1 MSYLIQEISL
11 YLFAAFVIGVVYGWI
26 IRGIRAQRH
35 FNDRLDQHERE
46 YEQKLEQ
53 LRNEN
58 GALAERIEQ
67 LELIPASGGAEDW
80 QDEYSLDVI
89 KDIEASTLTK
99 LTAMKINTTKD
110 LWKLCNN
117 DDAVYDLAEKIGVED
132 FAIQRWVS
140 ISQLLRVANIE
151 ADDAV
156 LLEATEIYSLEDLSA
171 QKPVRLGEKLANNN
185 QREKILNE
193 LPDEAKLAGWIEHA
207 QHILSLI
214 K

>member
-11 YLFAAFVIGVVYGWI
+11 YLLGAFVIGVVYGWVV
-26 IRGIRAQRH
+26 RGIRAQRDL
-35 FNDRLDQHERE
+35 NNLLDRHDRE
-46 YEQKLEQ
+46 IVQ

-58 GALAERIEQ
+58 KSLADRVEQ
-67 LELIPASGGAEDW
+67 LELVPASGAGEDW
-80 QDEYSLDVI
+80 QDEYPLNEI
-89 KDIEASTLTK
+89 KDIEASTLSK
-99 LTAMKINTTKD
+99 LSAMQINTTKD
-110 LWKLCNN
+110 LWKFCNN

-171 QKPVRLGEKLANNN
+171 QKPVRLDEKLAKNN
-185 QREKILNE
+185 QRENILSE
-193 LPDEAKLAGWIEHA
+193 LPDEAKLSGWIEHA
-207 QHILSLI
+207 QHILNLNR
-214 K
+214 

>member
-11 YLFAAFVIGVVYGWI
+11 YLLGAFVIGMIYGWI
-26 IRGIRAQRH
+26 VRGIRARRDL
-35 FNDRLDQHERE
+35 NNLLDHHE
-46 YEQKLEQ
+46 QQIIQ

-58 GALAERIEQ
+58 KLLADRVEQ
-67 LELIPASGGAEDW
+67 LELIPASGGGEDW
-80 QDEYSLDVI
+80 QDEYPLNEI
-89 KDIEASTLTK
+89 KDIEASTLSK
-99 LTAMKINTTKD
+99 LASMQISTTKD
-110 LWKLCNN
+110 LWKFCSN

-171 QKPVRLGEKLANNN
+171 QKPVRLGEKLAKNNE
-185 QREKILNE
+185 RENILSE
-193 LPDEAKLAGWIEHA
+193 LPSESKLSGWIEHA
-207 QHILSLI
+207 QHILNLNR
-214 K
+214 